1 MDDAL
6 NLTYKTKKCKYAIN
20 TQGQRAEKLMFDS
33 QGLLDF
39 AVGLVDYIPHL
50 PDVKIW
56 ENFNYG
62 KTVRD
67 Q

>member
-1 MDDAL
+1 
-6 NLTYKTKKCKYAIN
+6 
-20 TQGQRAEKLMFDS
+20 MFDS
-33 QGLLDF
+33 QGLRDF
-39 AVGLVDYIPHL
+39 AIGLVDYIPHL